1 MKSTDPARMSREDIM
16 AELGEILAAGAQRR
30 IASSIGRSG
39 ESSNP
44 PNALDETADS
54 MLHVGNPRRSEHE
67 HPRRD

>member
-1 MKSTDPARMSREDIM
+1 MRSTDPARMSREAII
-16 AELGEILAAGAQRR
+16 AELGEILAAGVKRR

-54 MLHVGNPRRSEHE
+54 MAPCGEPKEIRA
-67 HPRRD
+67 